1 MKLKYVF
8 TQKCAN
14 WNCTNVVH
22 FDVRHVGCTKLEIK
36 YIQVAEQMSLKYYM
50 RATERKKVQVNV
62 KGKLEPE

>member
-22 FDVRHVGCTKLEIK
+22 FDVRRVGCTKLEIK
-36 YIQVAEQMSLKYYM
+36 YIQVAVQMSLKYYM
-50 RATERKKVQVNV
+50 RAT
-62 KGKLEPE
+62 